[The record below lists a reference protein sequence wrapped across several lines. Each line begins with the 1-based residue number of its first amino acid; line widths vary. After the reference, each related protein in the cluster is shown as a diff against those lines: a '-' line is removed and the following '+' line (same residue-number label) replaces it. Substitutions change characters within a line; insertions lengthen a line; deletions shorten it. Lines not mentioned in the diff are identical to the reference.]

1 MTLISVAIASD
12 HAGYSFKE
20 VIKQELVSM
29 GHKPLDLG
37 TDSEESVDYP
47 DFAEKLAV
55 ALQNK
60 QAEYGVLICGS
71 GIGISIAANRY
82 NHIRAALC
90 SEPVSAY
97 YARAH
102 NDANVI
108 VFGAKFI
115 GQEVARSCLRVFLTT
130 AFDGATVEG
139 GRHERR
145 VQKLFKQT

>member
-1 MTLISVAIASD
+1 MNPISVAIASD

-20 VIKQELVSM
+20 MIKQELINI

-37 TDSEESVDYP
+37 TNSDESVDYP
-47 DFAEKLAV
+47 DFAEKLSV
-55 ALQNK
+55 ALKDKLAQ
-60 QAEYGVLICGS
+60 YGVLICGS

-90 SEPVSAY
+90 AEPVSAY

-102 NDANVI
+102 NNANVL

-115 GQEVARSCLRVFLTT
+115 GPEIAKSCLHVFLTT
-130 AFDGATVEG
+130 AFEG

-145 VQKLFKQT
+145 VQKLFKQP

>member
-1 MTLISVAIASD
+1 MAHISVAIASD

-20 VIKQELVSM
+20 VIKKELVSM

-47 DFAEKLAV
+47 DFAEKLALT
-55 ALQNK
+55 LQNK
-60 QAEYGVLICGS
+60 EAQFGVLICGS
-71 GIGISIAANRY
+71 GIGISIAANRFS
-82 NHIRAALC
+82 HIRAALC
-90 SEPVSAY
+90 AEPVSAF

-102 NDANVI
+102 NDANVL

-115 GQEVARSCLRVFLTT
+115 GQEVARSCLHVFLTT
-130 AFDGATVEG
+130 AFDG

-145 VQKLFKQT
+145 VQKLFKQA